1 MQRAVL
7 KCRQLTFARSGGA
20 TLLDRIDAEFGSQG
34 PVLVTG
40 ETGAGKST
48 LLHLLGAMLRPTGGE
63 IRADDRPVSRW
74 PGFHRDLWRRQVGM
88 VFQHLHL
95 ANDLTVMENILLPC
109 IPRQSSWEK
118 AARQGAALLERLG
131 LAGHGQLRPHLLSG
145 GQRQR
150 IAWARAFIAEPRFV
164 LLDEPTAFQD
174 DGWTRILLNLLEESV
189 ARGCCVVV
197 CSHDE
202 RLRKDRRFFE
212 RAYLLAQGR
221 LEILP

>member
-7 KCRQLTFARSGGA
+7 KCRQLTFARGGG
-20 TLLDRIDAEFGSQG
+20 TPLLHRIEAEFGAQG

-48 LLHLLGAMLRPTGGE
+48 LLHLLGAMLHPTGGE
-63 IRADDRPVSRW
+63 IWADDRPVSRW

-95 ANDLTVMENILLPC
+95 ANDLTVTENIVLPC
-109 IPRQSSWEK
+109 IPKESSWEK
-118 AARQGAALLERLG
+118 PARRAAVLLDRLNLSG
-131 LAGHGQLRPHLLSG
+131 KGSLRPYQLSG

-174 DGWTRILLNLLEESV
+174 DGQIRILLNLLEESV
-189 ARGCCVVV
+189 ERGCCVVV

-202 RLRKDRRFFE
+202 RLRSDRRFFT
-212 RAYLLAQGR
+212 RAYRLAQGR